1 MHKNTIYVHC
11 QIQTKMQ
18 SRKLV
23 LQQKLVLQRKL
34 VLQQKLVPR
43 QIVLSNPHLQMYP
56 ITMTILVVI
65 GFFIPWLFKMVL
77 ATNIY
82 TINMHELWNFLHEHV
97 HSWFLWTFSNFVI
110 HVHTVYRDDMHYQG
124 NVVELMRDDFLF
136 CFCQYLEVERTGKW
150 HKACS
155 ATYCKKMLFWCS
167 EACVNSPWNLWLM
180 DHQIQ
185 SMISDHKYFLYSNS
199 ESI

>member
-1 MHKNTIYVHC
+1 
-11 QIQTKMQ
+11 MQ

-43 QIVLSNPHLQMYP
+43 QIVLSSPHLQMYP

-82 TINMHELWNFLHEHV
+82 TINMHEL
-97 HSWFLWTFSNFVI
+97 
-110 HVHTVYRDDMHYQG
+110 
-124 NVVELMRDDFLF
+124 
-136 CFCQYLEVERTGKW
+136 
-150 HKACS
+150 
-155 ATYCKKMLFWCS
+155 
-167 EACVNSPWNLWLM
+167 
-180 DHQIQ
+180 
-185 SMISDHKYFLYSNS
+185 
-199 ESI
+199 

>member
-1 MHKNTIYVHC
+1 MNFEIFCMKIVHC
-11 QIQTKMQ
+11 
-18 SRKLV
+18 
-23 LQQKLVLQRKL
+23 
-34 VLQQKLVPR
+34 
-43 QIVLSNPHLQMYP
+43 
-56 ITMTILVVI
+56 
-65 GFFIPWLFKMVL
+65 
-77 ATNIY
+77 
-82 TINMHELWNFLHEHV
+82 
-97 HSWFLWTFSNFVI
+97 WFLWTFSNFVI
-110 HVHTVYRDDMHYQG
+110 HVPTVYRDDMHYQG

-199 ESI
+199 ECIYIHVHVSIITEFHFAEFLSPLFLQVTRTSIQSSVPAAPVIHSTKCWPSFQNQWYVYKCHQTIFMCSSI

>member
-1 MHKNTIYVHC
+1 
-11 QIQTKMQ
+11 MQ

-56 ITMTILVVI
+56 ISMTILVVI

-82 TINMHELWNFLHEHV
+82 TINMHELWNFLHENCT
-97 HSWFLWTFSNFVI
+97 FLIPVDIFKFCN
-110 HVHTVYRDDMHYQG
+110 RDDMHYQG

-199 ESI
+199 EST